1 MSQYWLRYWIMA
13 SCCKGDKTCLKV
25 PRQILSDHSRYGFN
39 QWQTMLQSNVF
50 SQWLSSCS
58 EWSLI
63 MIYVLPHNTLNFLR
77 YPAAPWLPIPVIHI
91 RSQLKTRQSQIYKF
105 SKIAKNSNFIIL
117 QETLHVTHLLKL
129 LDKMYKYKMDPI
141 RTVGT
146 AERTRD
152 AGGLDRQMDGRT
164 DEVKP
169 IYPPTTSL
177 CEGYNY
183 LCSPKTIQYMRG
195 QYWKQ
200 LQLGPMNPLLCMWT
214 WG

>member
-1 MSQYWLRYWIMA
+1 MLRMIADYDLCSSPQHLEFSEIPRCPMITHT
-13 SCCKGDKTCLKV
+13 SDSHQIPTQNKTKSNI
-25 PRQILSDHSRYGFN
+25 QIL
-39 QWQTMLQSNVF
+39 
-50 SQWLSSCS
+50 
-58 EWSLI
+58 
-63 MIYVLPHNTLNFLR
+63 
-77 YPAAPWLPIPVIHI
+77 
-91 RSQLKTRQSQIYKF
+91 
-105 SKIAKNSNFIIL
+105 KIAKNSNFIIL

-164 DEVKP
+164 DGVKP

-177 CEGYNY
+177 REGYNY